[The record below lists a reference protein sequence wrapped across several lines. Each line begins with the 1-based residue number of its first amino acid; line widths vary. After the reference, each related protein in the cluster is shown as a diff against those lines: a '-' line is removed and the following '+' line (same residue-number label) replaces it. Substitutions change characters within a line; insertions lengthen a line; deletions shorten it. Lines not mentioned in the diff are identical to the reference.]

1 MTGTDLQPRRI
12 RVGRD
17 GERVAY
23 LLGDRLRVLD
33 TATGR
38 IRDITGGVPDY
49 TCDPRATVAV
59 YVSHGRVLRVRLDGD
74 PGPVDLGVADG
85 EQPRPDPTGR
95 HVAYRSGRALY
106 VIPDGASAD
115 RTAISAPVLLAG
127 EENSAVHWGFVD
139 ADALGFG
146 RDRGWWW
153 APDGTAI
160 LASRCDGP
168 RNTSLHLLELDGG
181 WVDVHWDRWVYPYV
195 ATASWA
201 DGPPLITV
209 LRRGQNHGLVLAVD
223 PRTGE
228 TQVHAE
234 LSDPRFVRTVD
245 GTPLHL
251 ADGRVLVGSEIAHE
265 SYDSRCLFADG
276 TLLTPPNLYV
286 RRVVGRLGPLCL
298 GPGLPGIWP
307 FPARPATLANT
318 SARAADTLDTV
329 RSVPAESSPHP
340 TASWADRELGDLL
353 VEAGTD
359 PAEQHLYR
367 VRGALGRGGGMA
379 AQRLTHEPGWHT
391 GECGGET
398 LVIGS
403 AGLEHDGMRW
413 MVLRRGVL
421 VGHLDDAPSTAN
433 TPGAPDGT
441 RPRPVLDRVT
451 DRRLPVGVLYPARHL
466 VGRRL
471 PVLLDLPPD
480 VGGQSVLARADA
492 WIERQRWAEAGFA
505 VVAVDPRGSAG
516 VAPSFEKSVHR
527 RLVDLVLADLAD
539 TVHELGAKD
548 PDLDLGA
555 VLLRGERIGGWL
567 AARAVLDRPET
578 FRGAT
583 VRTPLRSWT
592 ELPTLIGER
601 YLGNPDDNTEVWA
614 HHELPELPDGVH
626 VLPADASFARE
637 ADALRDLLSR

>member
-1 MTGTDLQPRRI
+1 MNTLHGVTGTDFQPRRI

-17 GERVAY
+17 GERVVH

-38 IRDITGGVPDY
+38 VRDIAGGVPDY
-49 TCDPRATVAV
+49 ACDPRATVAV
-59 YVSHGRVLRVRLDGD
+59 YVSHGRILRVSLSGD
-74 PGPVDLGVADG
+74 PDPTDLGADEG

-95 HVAYRSGRALY
+95 HVAYRAGQALY
-106 VIPDGASAD
+106 VIPEGACAD
-115 RTAISAPVLLAG
+115 PAAIAAPVLLAG
-127 EENSAVHWGFVD
+127 EENPSVHWGCVD

-146 RDRGWWW
+146 RERGWWW

-160 LASRCDGP
+160 LAARCDGP

-307 FPARPATLANT
+307 APVRGTSPAAA
-318 SARAADTLDTV
+318 ARTASDTLD
-329 RSVPAESSPHP
+329 S
-340 TASWADRELGDLL
+340 ELGDLL

-398 LVIGS
+398 LVVGS
-403 AGLEHDGMRW
+403 AGLDHDGTRW

-421 VGHLDDAPSTAN
+421 VGHLDDPA
-433 TPGAPDGT
+433 TPAAAAFDGG

-451 DRRLPVGVLYPARHL
+451 DRRLPVGVLYPVRHL

-480 VGGQSVLARADA
+480 VGGQSVLARSDA

-516 VAPSFEKSVHR
+516 VAPSFEKAVHR

-592 ELPTLIGER
+592 ELPALIGER

-614 HHELPELPDGVH
+614 HHELPGVPDGVR
-626 VLPADASFARE
+626 VIAPDATFEQESA
-637 ADALRDLLSR
+637 ALRELLARTPQG